1 MSKLTY
7 SERAA
12 DKLARFVGS
21 WPFLIGQTT
30 VLVIWL
36 VINSKFPSIAWD
48 PPGFLL
54 LNLLLSFQAS
64 YTGPVVMMSQNRQA
78 EIDRKE
84 AQEDFMTNLRS
95 ESGVLTILKRMDD
108 QDREIAFLRN
118 VISSQVQVIRSQT
131 MVISDELEL
140 KNEARMSY
148 LPPPVGGESD

>member
-1 MSKLTY
+1 
-7 SERAA
+7 
-12 DKLARFVGS
+12 
-21 WPFLIGQTT
+21 
-30 VLVIWL
+30 
-36 VINSKFPSIAWD
+36 
-48 PPGFLL
+48 
-54 LNLLLSFQAS
+54 
-64 YTGPVVMMSQNRQA
+64 VMMSQNRQA